1 MPNKFDT
8 DLSILMRIEFDLE
21 AMENIRSCAWYDR
34 VSIVELRIAI
44 PEILW
49 GDNSSNQSML
59 QTTAFAPNF
68 ERIPSILPSILHN
81 NSIIVTKL

>member
-1 MPNKFDT
+1 MPNFDT
-8 DLSILMRIEFDLE
+8 DLSILMRIEFDLG
-21 AMENIRSCAWYDR
+21 AMENIHSFAWYDR
-34 VSIVELRIAI
+34 VTIVEPRLEI
-44 PEILW
+44 PDTIC
-49 GDNSSNQSML
+49 GGNSSNQSML